1 MKLAFVHK
9 LVCRVQLCRLEE
21 LRRGRLAADRDALA
35 DDRRDRLEARRDGTD
50 ICREHF
56 RVRRDASRRL
66 GGRELDV
73 QRFVRLHAL
82 NRARRDA
89 ECAAAF
95 RGRGRLECE

>member
-66 GGRELDV
+66 GDRELDGQLVV
-73 QRFVRLHAL
+73 QNAL
-82 NRARRDA
+82 NRERRDA
-89 ECAAAF
+89 VCAAAF
-95 RGRGRLECE
+95 REQGRLECE

>member
-1 MKLAFVHK
+1 M
-9 LVCRVQLCRLEE
+9 
-21 LRRGRLAADRDALA
+21 GADRGALA
-35 DDRRDRLEARRDGTD
+35 DDRRDLLETCRDAKD
-50 ICREHF
+50 ICREPC
-56 RVRRDASRRL
+56 RVRRDVSRRL